1 MTCATIARRHW
12 GVGMGG
18 GRGCARHMLAG
29 SDAAWRFSPV
39 RAVRGGRG
47 RAFVKGGERR
57 VGGVRRQPR
66 ARMHKLPAGPHSVHG
81 KARPRA
87 SEERV
92 SGRQEGQCIAGEG
105 RDGRGADLPSAPLWV
120 ARSPH
125 GVRGRMRLLR
135 RESVRGRG
143 ARPVSCRLSLSLC
156 GLWCVVRCSPN
167 SLQNPKEKRPYTQY
181 QLSR

>member
-57 VGGVRRQPR
+57 VGGVCRQPR

-105 RDGRGADLPSAPLWV
+105 RDGRGAECSAV
-120 ARSPH
+120 GRAVASRCARSDETFET
-125 GVRGRMRLLR
+125 
-135 RESVRGRG
+135 RERAGSGSA
-143 ARPVSCRLSLSLC
+143 ARVVSSLSLSVRSV
-156 GLWCVVRCSPN
+156 WCVVRCSPN